1 MNDQENIRKI
11 RDDWVSE
18 VLTELESD
26 NSRLF
31 KEEILLKNKDNDTLK
46 RVLKAALDPYTQY
59 YQRKIPKYE
68 RTELPVQSLSWGLNQ
83 LELLTKRELTGN
95 AAIKHL
101 QKILSSITEDN
112 AEVIKR
118 VVTKDLKC
126 GVNIATVNKI
136 FGKEFIE
143 TYPCMLASAFNQK
156 AFEAI
161 KYPAL
166 VQTKL
171 DGMRANIIIDGEGRV
186 DVRSRNGKQISLAG
200 HFDNFV
206 MNVFYKS
213 PTLESLDVFHGAV
226 LDGELLVLDENDLF
240 ILDRK
245 TGNGILNK
253 AVKGTI
259 SPEETARVR
268 FECWDMIPLEDFKKG
283 ICEIPYFDRVD
294 ILRERME
301 GIITGGYSHKVK
313 EDHLISILHT
323 ETVGSYADCEEF
335 FNEALEAGEEG
346 IIVKNGDS
354 PWEDKRSKYQVKMK
368 AELEAD
374 LLVEGILEGTG
385 KYEGLI
391 GSLSCTT
398 KDGNLK
404 VNVGSGLSDEHR
416 KMDPEDYIGKIIT
429 VKYNEKIKDKN
440 SEHWSLFLPIFQ
452 ELRLDKS
459 EADNI

>member
-1 MNDQENIRKI
+1 MVKI
-11 RDDWVSE
+11 FDI
-18 VLTELESD
+18 LTQLELR

-31 KEEILLKNKDNDTLK
+31 KESVLTKNKDNEQLK
-46 RVLKAALDPYTQY
+46 RVLKATLDPYTQY

-68 RTELPVQSLSWGLNQ
+68 RTEFKPLRPLDWALNQ
-83 LELLTKRELTGN
+83 LQSLTNREYTGN
-95 AAIKHL
+95 AAIEHL
-101 QKILSSITEDN
+101 QTILSNVTEDN

-126 GVNIATVNKI
+126 GVSIATVNKI
-136 FGKEFIE
+136 FGKKFIE
-143 TYPCMLASAFNQK
+143 TYPCMLASAFNEK

-166 VQTKL
+166 VQQKM
-171 DGMRANIIIDGEGRV
+171 DGMRANIIIDSEGIV

-200 HFDNFV
+200 HFDEFLK
-206 MNVFYKS
+206 NVFYKS
-213 PTLESLDVFHGAV
+213 PTLANLDVFHGAV

-259 SPEETARVR
+259 SPEETKRVR

-283 ICEIPYFDRVD
+283 ICEIPYFDRLDV
-294 ILRERME
+294 LRERMNVV
-301 GIITGGYSHKVK
+301 HKGQVNS
-313 EDHLISILHT
+313 LISILHT
-323 ETVGSYADCEEF
+323 ETVGSYAECEEI
-335 FNEALEAGEEG
+335 FNEALTNEEEG

-374 LLVEGILEGTG
+374 LLVEGIVEGTG
-385 KYEGLI
+385 KYKGLI

-398 KDGNLK
+398 KDGTLK
-404 VNVGSGLSDEHR
+404 VNVGSGLLDEQR
-416 KMDPEDYIGKIIT
+416 KCDPEDFIGKIIT

-452 ELRLDKS
+452 ELRLDKTV
-459 EADNI
+459 ADNI

>member
-1 MNDQENIRKI
+1 MVEATVSNILM
-11 RDDWVSE
+11 D
-18 VLTELESD
+18 LESN

-31 KEEILLKNKDNDTLK
+31 KESVLEQEKNNEQLKL
-46 RVLKAALDPYTQY
+46 VLKAALDPYTQY

-68 RTELPVQSLSWGLNQ
+68 RKENIPIKSLDWALNQ
-83 LELLTKRELTGN
+83 LQPLTKREHTGN
-95 AAIKHL
+95 AAIRHL
-101 QKILSSITEDN
+101 QTILLSVTEEN

-126 GVNIATVNKI
+126 GVSIATVNKI
-136 FGKEFIE
+136 FGKKFIE
-143 TYPCMLASAFNQK
+143 TYPCMLASAFNKK

-171 DGMRANIIIDGEGRV
+171 DGMRANIIIDSEGVV
-186 DVRSRNGKQISLAG
+186 DVRSRNGKQINLDG
-200 HFDNFV
+200 HFDDFV
-206 MNVFYKS
+206 KNIFYKS
-213 PTLESLDVFHGAV
+213 PTLANLDTFRGAV
-226 LDGELLVLDENDLF
+226 LDGELLVLDENDLY

-259 SPEETARVR
+259 TPEETKRVR
-268 FECWDMIPLEDFKKG
+268 MVCWDMIPLEDFKKG

-294 ILRERME
+294 VLKERMDQV
-301 GIITGGYSHKVK
+301 YNVQ
-313 EDHLISILHT
+313 EDHLVSILHT
-323 ETVGSYADCEEF
+323 ETVGSYAECEEI
-335 FNEALEAGEEG
+335 FNEALAEELEG
-346 IIVKNGDS
+346 VIVKNGDS

-374 LLVEGILEGTG
+374 LLVEGVLDGAG
-385 KYEGLI
+385 KYEGLV

-398 KDGNLK
+398 KDGSLK
-404 VNVGSGLSDEHR
+404 VNVGSGLSDELR
-416 KMDPEDYIGKIIT
+416 KMDPDEFIGKIIS

-452 ELRLDKS
+452 EIRLDKTV
-459 EADNI
+459 ADNI

>member
-1 MNDQENIRKI
+1 MVESTVSNILMDLENN
-11 RDDWVSE
+11 
-18 VLTELESD
+18 

-31 KEEILLKNKDNDTLK
+31 KESVLEEEKNNELLKL
-46 RVLKAALDPYTQY
+46 VLKAALDPYTQY
-59 YQRKIPKYE
+59 YQRKIPKYSRKE
-68 RTELPVQSLSWGLNQ
+68 DIPIKSLGWALEGLKT
-83 LELLTKRELTGN
+83 LTSREYTGN
-95 AAIKHL
+95 AAIEQL
-101 QKILSSITEDN
+101 QRILSSLTEEN

-126 GVNIATVNKI
+126 GVSIATVNKI
-136 FGKEFIE
+136 FGKDFIK

-166 VQTKL
+166 VQTKM
-171 DGMRANIIIDGEGRV
+171 DGMRANIIIDSEGVV
-186 DVRSRNGKQISLAG
+186 DVRSRNGKQINLGG
-200 HFDNFV
+200 HFDEFV
-206 MNVFYKS
+206 KNVFYKS
-213 PTLESLDVFHGAV
+213 PTLANLDTFHGAV
-226 LDGELLVLDENDLF
+226 LDGELLVLDENDLY

-253 AVKGTI
+253 AVKETI
-259 SPEETARVR
+259 TPEETARVR
-268 FECWDMIPLEDFKKG
+268 FECWDMIPLEDFKEGFCK
-283 ICEIPYFDRVD
+283 IPYFDRLDV
-294 ILRERME
+294 LRERME
-301 GIITGGYSHKVK
+301 QVYNAQ
-313 EDHLISILHT
+313 ENHLISILQT
-323 ETVGSYADCEEF
+323 ETVGSYADCEEI
-335 FNEALEAGEEG
+335 FNEALEKGEEG

-385 KYEGLI
+385 KYEGQI

-398 KDGNLK
+398 KDGTLK
-404 VNVGSGLSDEHR
+404 VNVGSGLLDAHR
-416 KMDPEDYIGKIIT
+416 ESDPENFIGKIVS

-440 SEHWSLFLPIFQ
+440 SDHWSLFLPIFQ
-452 ELRLDKS
+452 ELRLDKT

>member
-1 MNDQENIRKI
+1 M
-11 RDDWVSE
+11 VE
-18 VLTELESD
+18 VFDILTQLQLR

-31 KEEILLKNKDNDTLK
+31 KESVLEKNKDNFLLK
-46 RVLKAALDPYTQY
+46 RVLIAALDPYTQY
-59 YQRKIPKYE
+59 YQRKIPKYKQRE
-68 RTELPVQSLSWGLNQ
+68 DQPIKSLEWALEGLKS
-83 LELLTKRELTGN
+83 LTNRDYTGN
-95 AAIKHL
+95 AAIEQL
-101 QKILSSITEDN
+101 QRILSLLTKDN

-126 GVNIATVNKI
+126 GVSIATVNKI
-136 FGKEFIE
+136 FGKGFIE

-166 VQTKL
+166 VQTKM
-171 DGMRANIIIDGEGRV
+171 DGMRANIIIDSEGIV
-186 DVRSRNGKQISLAG
+186 DVRSRNGKQISLSG
-200 HFDNFV
+200 HFDEFV
-206 MNVFYKS
+206 KKVFYKS
-213 PTLESLDVFHGAV
+213 PTLANLDVFHGAV

-240 ILDRK
+240 ILERK

-259 SPEETARVR
+259 SPEETKRVR

-283 ICEIPYFDRVD
+283 ICEIPYFDRVAV
-294 ILRERME
+294 LEKRME
-301 GIITGGYSHKVK
+301 EVYNAQ
-313 EDHLISILHT
+313 ENHLIGILKT
-323 ETVGSYADCEEF
+323 ETVGSYADCEEI

-374 LLVEGILEGTG
+374 LLVESTIEGSG
-385 KYEGLI
+385 KYEGLV

-398 KDGNLK
+398 KDGSLK
-404 VNVGSGLSDEHR
+404 VNVGSGLSDEQR
-416 KMDPEDYIGKIIT
+416 KMDPDEFIGKIIS

-452 ELRLDKS
+452 ELRLDKTIP
-459 EADNI
+459 DNL

>member
-1 MNDQENIRKI
+1 
-11 RDDWVSE
+11 
-18 VLTELESD
+18 
-26 NSRLF
+26 
-31 KEEILLKNKDNDTLK
+31 
-46 RVLKAALDPYTQY
+46 
-59 YQRKIPKYE
+59 
-68 RTELPVQSLSWGLNQ
+68 
-83 LELLTKRELTGN
+83 
-95 AAIKHL
+95 
-101 QKILSSITEDN
+101 
-112 AEVIKR
+112 
-118 VVTKDLKC
+118 
-126 GVNIATVNKI
+126 VNKI
-136 FGKEFIE
+136 FGKGFIE

-166 VQTKL
+166 VQTKM

-186 DVRSRNGKQISLAG
+186 DVRSRNGKQISLDR
-200 HFDNFV
+200 HFDEFV

-213 PTLESLDVFHGAV
+213 PTLKSLDVFHGAV
-226 LDGELLVLDENDLF
+226 LDGELLVLDENNLF
-240 ILDRK
+240 ILERK

-259 SPEETARVR
+259 TPEETARVR

-283 ICEIPYFDRVD
+283 ICEIPYFDRLDV
-294 ILRERME
+294 LRERME
-301 GIITGGYSHKVK
+301 GVYNAQ
-313 EDHLISILHT
+313 EDHLIGILKT
-323 ETVGSYADCEEF
+323 ETVASYADCEEI

-346 IIVKNGDS
+346 VIIKNGDS

-374 LLVEGILEGTG
+374 LLVEEVQEGTG
-385 KYEGLI
+385 KYEGLV

-404 VNVGSGLSDEHR
+404 VNVGSGLSDEQR
-416 KMDPEDYIGKIIT
+416 KMDPNDYIGKIVS

>member
-1 MNDQENIRKI
+1 MVIEESVSNILV
-11 RDDWVSE
+11 D
-18 VLTELESD
+18 LESN

-31 KEEILLKNKDNDTLK
+31 KENILTINKNNELLK

-68 RTELPVQSLSWGLNQ
+68 CEQYDNFGTLNWALNQ
-83 LELLTKRELTGN
+83 LQSLTKRECTGN

-101 QKILSSITEDN
+101 QTILSSVTEDN

-126 GVNIATVNKI
+126 GVSIATVNKI
-136 FGKEFIE
+136 FGKKFIE
-143 TYPCMLASAFNQK
+143 TYPCMLASAFNKK

-171 DGMRANIIIDGEGRV
+171 DGMRTNIIIDSEGIV
-186 DVRSRNGKQISLAG
+186 DVRSRNGKQINLDG
-200 HFDNFV
+200 HFDEFV
-206 MNVFYKS
+206 MNIFYKS
-213 PTLESLDVFHGAV
+213 PTLKSLDVFHGAV
-226 LDGELLVLDENDLF
+226 LDGELLVLDENNLY

-259 SPEETARVR
+259 TPEETKRVR

-283 ICEIPYFDRVD
+283 ICEIPYFDRLDV
-294 ILRERME
+294 LRERME
-301 GIITGGYSHKVK
+301 GVYNVQEKS
-313 EDHLISILHT
+313 LISILQT
-323 ETVGSYADCEEF
+323 ETVGSYADCEEI

-354 PWEDKRSKYQVKMK
+354 HWEDKRSKYQVKMK

-374 LLVEGILEGTG
+374 LLVEGIVEGTG

-398 KDGNLK
+398 KDGTLK
-404 VNVGSGLSDEHR
+404 VNVGSGLFDEQR
-416 KMDPEDYIGKIIT
+416 KMNPDEFIGKIIT

-452 ELRLDKS
+452 ELRLDKTV
-459 EADNI
+459 ADNI